1 MRKFY
6 FWHQLFFGGIT
17 VVLMIKKIIIK
28 KIDLFMAIPYKS
40 YDRNRRLFVLTLPEI
55 AGPYIQKT
63 YK

>member
-1 MRKFY
+1 
-6 FWHQLFFGGIT
+6 
-17 VVLMIKKIIIK
+17 
-28 KIDLFMAIPYKS
+28 MAIPYKS